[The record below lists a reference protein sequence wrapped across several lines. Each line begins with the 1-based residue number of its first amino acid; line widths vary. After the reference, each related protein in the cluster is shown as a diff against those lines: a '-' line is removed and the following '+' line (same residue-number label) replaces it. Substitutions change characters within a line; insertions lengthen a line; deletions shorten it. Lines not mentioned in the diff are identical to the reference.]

1 MAISGTNSTT
11 LDDLFVNIVAQARFT
26 AEEQSLMLG
35 LVTQYNIAGQAG
47 KSVQI
52 PKYPAITATALDE
65 GTAPSD
71 TDVSTSSVTVTCA
84 EVGNSVLLT
93 DLAAMGAGNPADELG
108 TVLGNAI
115 ATKIDK
121 DLIALFSGFSGSVG
135 TVGSAISVTDLFKAA
150 ATLRA
155 AKVTG
160 NLAAVVHP
168 YQAYE
173 LKKGLTNTFA
183 NPNGGDLQNE
193 AMRNG
198 FVGSIA
204 GIDIYESSN
213 IAVAADLGAN
223 GIVGGTGDDAD
234 TANQAVAG
242 IFAPEALAIAMKTEF
257 NLETQRNA
265 TRRGTE
271 LVATAI
277 YGVAELDDT
286 FGVKCITDGFMS

>member
-47 KSVQI
+47 KTVQI
-52 PKYPAITATALDE
+52 PKYPAVTAAALDE
-65 GTAPSD
+65 GTAPAD
-71 TDVSTSSVTVTCA
+71 TDVSTSSVNVTVS

-121 DLIALFSGFSGSVG
+121 DLIALFNGFSTSIGG
-135 TVGSAISVTDLFKAA
+135 ATTEFTVAHIFQAV
-150 ATLRA
+150 ATLRN

-160 NLAAVVHP
+160 SLACVVNPLAA
-168 YQAYE
+168 YNMKAN
-173 LKKGLTNTFA
+173 LTNTFA
-183 NPNGGDLQNE
+183 NPNGGDVQNA

-198 FVGSIA
+198 YVGSIA
-204 GIDIYESSN
+204 GVDVYESSN
-213 IAVAADLGAN
+213 VAV
-223 GIVGGTGDDAD
+223 TGDASKG
-234 TANQAVAG
+234 AV
-242 IFAPEALAIAMKTEF
+242 FAPEALAIAMKSEF

-277 YGVAELDDT
+277 YGVAELDDSY
-286 FGVKCITDGFMS
+286 GVELHVESSI

>member
-1 MAISGTNSTT
+1 MAGTTSAT

-47 KSVQI
+47 KTVQV
-52 PKYPAITATALDE
+52 PKYPAITAADLTE

-93 DLAAMGAGNPADELG
+93 DLAAMGAGNPAEELG

-115 ATKIDK
+115 ATKIDS
-121 DLIALFSGFSGSVG
+121 DLIALFSGFSSALGAAG
-135 TVGSAISVTDLFKAA
+135 AEITVADLFKAA

-160 NLAAVVHP
+160 SMAAVVHP
-168 YQAYE
+168 FQAYQ
-173 LKKGLTNTFA
+173 LKAGLTNTFA

-198 FVGSIA
+198 YVGSIA
-204 GIDIYESSN
+204 GIDVYES
-213 IAVAADLGAN
+213 AN
-223 GIVGGTGDDAD
+223 VSIDGSDD
-234 TANQAVAG
+234 AVAG
-242 IFAPEALAIAMKTEF
+242 VFAPEALAIAIKRDF

-271 LVATAI
+271 MVATAI
-277 YGVAELDDT
+277 YGVAELDDS
-286 FGVKCITDGFMS
+286 FGVKITADAAL